1 MSRNSPVPLSPA
13 PAMGYAFC
21 HASTRTSSADCTVIV
36 LVFVYLLLVLV
47 APLGLS
53 AALSYRSLPFGR
65 RCPHCGGET
74 MPLLAR
80 TLARIARVCRMSLHR
95 RWCVA
100 CGWEGVVRL
109 PRELARTGP
118 PPPAP
123 VSDTASTATARTV
136 DVRWL
141 TVDGVAWKVQLEC
154 WRQTGRSFGR
164 LVFIEPSGRLWLDM
178 QPFQGRS
185 DRDVLGQAMA
195 LSDRLLASRL
205 REVVSD

>member
-1 MSRNSPVPLSPA
+1 
-13 PAMGYAFC
+13 
-21 HASTRTSSADCTVIV
+21 VIV

-47 APLGLS
+47 LPLGLS
-53 AALSYRSLPFGR
+53 AAVSYRSLPFGR
-65 RCPHCGGET
+65 RCPHCGGDT
-74 MPLLAR
+74 IPLLAR
-80 TLARIARVCRMSLHR
+80 TLARISRLTRISLHR
-95 RWCVA
+95 RWCTA

-109 PRELARTGP
+109 PRELAGP
-118 PPPAP
+118 LTPAAAP
-123 VSDTASTATARTV
+123 ASDTLSTATARTI

-185 DRDVLGQAMA
+185 DREVLGQAMA

>member
-1 MSRNSPVPLSPA
+1 
-13 PAMGYAFC
+13 
-21 HASTRTSSADCTVIV
+21 VIV

-47 APLGLS
+47 LPLGLS
-53 AALSYRSLPFGR
+53 MAVSYRSLPFGR

-74 MPLLAR
+74 IPLLAR
-80 TLARIARVCRMSLHR
+80 TLARASRMTRRALQR
-95 RWCVA
+95 RWCTA
-100 CGWEGVVRL
+100 CAWEGVVRL
-109 PRELARTGP
+109 PREVERIASPVRPPRT
-118 PPPAP
+118 
-123 VSDTASTATARTV
+123 VTSSTATARTI

-164 LVFIEPSGRLWLDM
+164 LVFIEPSGRLWLDV
-178 QPFQGRS
+178 QPFQGGS

-195 LSDRLLASRL
+195 LSDGLLALRL

>member
-1 MSRNSPVPLSPA
+1 M
-13 PAMGYAFC
+13 
-21 HASTRTSSADCTVIV
+21 IV

-47 APLGLS
+47 LPLGLS
-53 AALSYRSLPFGR
+53 AAVSYRSLPFGR

-74 MPLLAR
+74 IPLLAR
-80 TLARIARVCRMSLHR
+80 MLARISRITGISLSR
-95 RWCVA
+95 RWCTVCA
-100 CGWEGVVRL
+100 WEGVVRL
-109 PRELARTGP
+109 PRELGR
-118 PPPAP
+118 PASLHTP
-123 VSDTASTATARTV
+123 HADGVSAATARTI

-185 DRDVLGQAMA
+185 DREVLGQAMA

>member
-1 MSRNSPVPLSPA
+1 
-13 PAMGYAFC
+13 
-21 HASTRTSSADCTVIV
+21 VIV

-47 APLGLS
+47 LPLGLS
-53 AALSYRSLPFGR
+53 AAVSYRSLPFGK

-74 MPLLAR
+74 LPLLAR
-80 TLARIARVCRMSLHR
+80 VLARIARVGRMSLHR
-95 RWCVA
+95 RWCTA

-109 PRELARTGP
+109 PRELARTGAP
-118 PPPAP
+118 LPAP
-123 VSDTASTATARTV
+123 VTDTASTATARTI